1 MATVQR
7 VSRRGFLLGA
17 MATVL
22 AACRSGGGGAS
33 GRPTS
38 TAGGG
43 PATTAA
49 GGAATTAAPT
59 TAAATTTQTPTTTLP
74 PAPELPGD
82 PFALG
87 VASGDA
93 LSDAVVLWT
102 RLAPDPLAAG
112 GTAGMPGEDV
122 PVVWEVSTSDDFA
135 TTVASGVVAAS
146 PDHAHSVHVDVTGLT
161 PATTYR
167 YRFRVGRY
175 TSTTGRTVT
184 MPDAGEP
191 AATLTIGHACC
202 QHYEQGLYAAHRDIA
217 AAQLDA
223 LVFLGD
229 YIYEGRAHPVGQDE
243 AIRSHNGAEPTDLAG
258 YRDRYALYRTDPD
271 LRASHASTGW
281 YVIWD
286 DHEVQNNYAGDR
298 SADPAIAPADFHARR
313 AAAYQA
319 WWEHQPVRLP
329 PPTSADYQI
338 YRSFALG
345 SLAQLFLLDGRQYR
359 SDQACGDRVLSLE
372 PACPETFAPGRTML
386 GDTQERWLLDG
397 LAATTATWN
406 VIGNQTI
413 LSDLTINGA
422 VLNFDQWDG
431 YPDARQRLLTGIDQ
445 ANLTNVVTITGDIH
459 AAGVVDLIVA
469 DENGQHPV
477 GAELITSSVSSTSNL
492 PIGAEA
498 VLAQFPNVHFADGT
512 KRGWVRNTLDA
523 SAWEAEYRAVD
534 DITRADSPIS
544 VAGRFRIVPTTPG
557 AQRIA

>member
-1 MATVQR
+1 M
-7 VSRRGFLLGA
+7 
-17 MATVL
+17 
-22 AACRSGGGGAS
+22 
-33 GRPTS
+33 
-38 TAGGG
+38 
-43 PATTAA
+43 
-49 GGAATTAAPT
+49 
-59 TAAATTTQTPTTTLP
+59 
-74 PAPELPGD
+74 
-82 PFALG
+82 
-87 VASGDA
+87 ASGDA
-93 LSDAVVLWT
+93 LPDAVVLWT
-102 RLAPDPLAAG
+102 RLAPDPLANG

-122 PVVWEVSTSDDFA
+122 PVVWEVATSEDLA
-135 TTVASGVVAAS
+135 TTVASGVATAS
-146 PDHAHSVHVDVTGLT
+146 PDHAHTVHVDVTGLT
-161 PATTYR
+161 PATTYW
-167 YRFRVGRY
+167 YRFRVGPY

-184 MPDAGEP
+184 MPAADGP
-191 AATLTIGHACC
+191 ATTLVIGHACC
-202 QHYEQGLYAAHRDIA
+202 QHYETGLYAAHRDIA

-243 AIRSHNGAEPTDLAG
+243 AIRSHNGAEPTDLPG
-258 YRDRYALYRTDPD
+258 YRDRYALYRTDAD
-271 LRASHASTGW
+271 LQASHASTGW

-286 DHEVQNNYAGDR
+286 DHEVENNYAGDHGT
-298 SADPAIAPADFHARR
+298 DPAISEADFHARR

-345 SLAQLFLLDGRQYR
+345 SLGQLFLLDGRQYR

-413 LSDLTINGA
+413 LSDLTLNGA

-431 YPDARQRLLTGIDQ
+431 YPDARQRLLGGIDQ

-459 AAGVVDLIVA
+459 AAGVADLTVD
-469 DENGQHPV
+469 DENGRHAV

-498 VLAQFPNVHFADGT
+498 VLAQFPNVHYADGT
-512 KRGWVRNTLDA
+512 KRGWVRNTLTA
-523 SAWEAEYRAVD
+523 SSWEAEYRAVD

-544 VAGRFRIVPTTPG
+544 VPARFRIVPTTPG